1 MYTFDSR
8 VRYSE
13 IDTNNQLNITSLV
26 NYFQDCST
34 FHSED
39 LNQGVSYL
47 KSKNRVWVLNSWQIT
62 INRLPLLCEK
72 ITVATWP
79 YDFKAFFGYRN
90 FILKDENNKV
100 LAAANSIWIYLD
112 TVSMKPVKFNIQDSA
127 YMLEKPYVDMDY
139 SSRKIDIP
147 ENLQSH
153 ESFIVTK
160 SNLDTNNHVN
170 NAQYI
175 KMAMDYMPPSF
186 NISNLRAE
194 YKKSA
199 LLNDVIYPKTVISDN
214 ILTVLLSD
222 EAENT
227 YAIIEF
233 VKDK

>member
-13 IDTNNQLNITSLV
+13 IDTNNQLNIASLV

-39 LNQGVSYL
+39 LNQGVAYL
-47 KSKNRVWVLNSWQIT
+47 KSKNRVWLLNSWQVT
-62 INRLPLLCEK
+62 INRLPLLGEN
-72 ITVATWP
+72 ITVETWP

-90 FILKDENNKV
+90 FILKDQNNNV
-100 LAAANSIWIYLD
+100 LAAANSIWIYMD
-112 TVSMKPVKFNIQDSA
+112 TDNMKPVKFNIQDSA
-127 YMLEKPYVDMDY
+127 YKLEKPYTDMDY
-139 SSRKIDIP
+139 SSRKVDVP
-147 ENLQSH
+147 ENLQSQ

-160 SNLDTNNHVN
+160 SNIDTNNHVN

-175 KMAMDYMPPSF
+175 KMAMDYMPSSF
-186 NISNLRAE
+186 NICKFRAE

-199 LLNDVIYPKTVISDN
+199 LLNDVIYPKTVLSDN
-214 ILTVLLSD
+214 KLTILLSD